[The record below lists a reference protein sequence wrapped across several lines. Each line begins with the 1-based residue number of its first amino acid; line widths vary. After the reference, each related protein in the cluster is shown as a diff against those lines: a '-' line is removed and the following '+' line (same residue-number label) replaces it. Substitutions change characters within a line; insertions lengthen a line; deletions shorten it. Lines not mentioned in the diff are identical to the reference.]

1 MLKFRVVGAMSLG
14 LKVDTC
20 ISKLPN
26 TLCLKLY
33 LVLFLRVFYSLFKIS
48 EDPFGGGETRKV
60 SLEVFIFFSLI
71 VGLCQY
77 MIYNVVRS
85 GCMAR

>member
-1 MLKFRVVGAMSLG
+1 MSF
-14 LKVDTC
+14 KVAE
-20 ISKLPN
+20 K
-26 TLCLKLY
+26 TLSLA
-33 LVLFLRVFYSLFKIS
+33 VFGSFSQVSYSLFKIS

-60 SLEVFIFFSLI
+60 SPKVFVFDFFGLI
-71 VGLCQY
+71 VGLYQY